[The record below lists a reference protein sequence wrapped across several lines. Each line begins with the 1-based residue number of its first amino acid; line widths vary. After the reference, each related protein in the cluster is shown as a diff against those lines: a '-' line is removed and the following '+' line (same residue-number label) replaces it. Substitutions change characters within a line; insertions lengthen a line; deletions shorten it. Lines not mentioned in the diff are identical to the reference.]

1 MKSCLYKNFYIMA
14 MADDHG
20 GFWAPYVWAMWL
32 DDSKQERAVVPVS
45 FHPLT
50 TREAAE
56 DYGLQVGRA
65 WVDKRIQGKTMTM
78 SSEPAERKES
88 AEKIKWSAVWS
99 PINLK
104 TT

>member
-56 DYGLQVGRA
+56 D
-65 WVDKRIQGKTMTM
+65 
-78 SSEPAERKES
+78 
-88 AEKIKWSAVWS
+88 
-99 PINLK
+99 
-104 TT
+104 